1 MHTHRM
7 YLEGHHL
14 AYRDEGTGE
23 PMVLVHGTPSSS
35 LEFAE
40 VITLLGDRFRCV
52 APDHLGFG
60 ASDKP
65 ANGDYRL
72 AAHRHRLATLLGRL
86 GIERFHLVVHDF
98 GGAIALPLVI
108 DRPERA
114 LSVTCVNTWLWPL
127 EETDPSLSRQRWLMT
142 SSFMRALYL
151 HANLSARM
159 LVPLAWG
166 RHRPLTR
173 DVRARYASAFPTAD
187 SRHGT
192 VAFLRALFDTSDP
205 TWRAHERLG
214 DLGSVPMQL
223 IWGGRDVIDQATL
236 ERWRALCPRASVDVL
251 PDVGHFVADE
261 APKLLAPILRR
272 CASVV
277 DSAP

>member
-1 MHTHRM
+1 MSVQAI
-7 YLEGHHL
+7 EVGGHHL
-14 AYRDEGTGE
+14 AYRDEGAGE

-35 LEFAE
+35 QEFAE
-40 VITLLGDRFRCV
+40 LIAMVADRFRCI

-72 AAHRHRLATLLGRL
+72 VSHRWRLVEVLDRL
-86 GIERFHLVVHDF
+86 GVERFHLVVHDF
-98 GGAIALPLVI
+98 GGPIALPLVI

-114 LSVTCVNTWLWPL
+114 MSVTCVNTWLWPL
-127 EETDPSLSRQRWLMT
+127 EETDPSLARQRWLMT
-142 SSFMRALYL
+142 SSLMRAFYL
-151 HANLSARM
+151 RANLSARM

-173 DVRARYASAFPTAD
+173 EVRARYTRAFPTPG

-192 VAFLRALFDTSDP
+192 AAFLKALFDTSDP

-214 DLGSVPMQL
+214 ALDAVPMQL
-223 IWGGRDVIDQATL
+223 VWGGRDVISQATL
-236 ERWRALCPRASVDVL
+236 ERWRALCPKASVDVL

-261 APKLLAPILRR
+261 APELLAPILRR
-272 CASVV
+272 VASG
-277 DSAP
+277 SRATP